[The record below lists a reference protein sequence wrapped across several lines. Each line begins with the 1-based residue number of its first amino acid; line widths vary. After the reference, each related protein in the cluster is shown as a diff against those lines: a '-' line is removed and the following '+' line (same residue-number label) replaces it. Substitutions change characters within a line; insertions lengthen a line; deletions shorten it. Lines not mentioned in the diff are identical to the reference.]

1 MLSAMPVSLP
11 TLRRRLPL
19 LLALGL
25 SLALSFALIAVR
37 VILTGQWLFVFL
49 LWNLFLAA
57 LPFGMSAALH
67 LAARPPRAL
76 LLLAVGV
83 VWLLFFPNAP
93 YLVTDLFHLEP
104 RPGVPY
110 WYDLALIVSC
120 AWNGLMLA
128 FASLLDMHALVRQ
141 RLGFW
146 AGWGFATVALGLSA
160 FGVYLGR
167 YLRFNSWDILSN
179 PFTLFYD
186 IVQRI
191 LHPFHNWQTWGVTV
205 VFWAFLLIAYAT
217 VRLLGRTEMMTET
230 EE

>member
-1 MLSAMPVSLP
+1 MPLSLP
-11 TLRRRLPL
+11 ALRRRLPL

-37 VILTGQWLFVFL
+37 VLLTHQPKFIFL

-57 LPFGMSAALH
+57 IPFALSAALT
-67 LAARPPRAL
+67 LAAGRPGVRL
-76 LLLAVGV
+76 LLPVGV

-93 YLVTDLFHLEP
+93 YLITDLFHLEP
-104 RPGVPY
+104 RAGVPY
-110 WYDLALIVSC
+110 WYDLALIMSC

-146 AGWGFATVALGLSA
+146 VGWLFVTVALGLSA

-167 YLRFNSWDILSN
+167 YLRYNSWDVLNN

-186 IVQRI
+186 IMQRL

-217 VRLLGRTEMMTET
+217 VRLLSQHRELGLGQE
-230 EE
+230 

>member
-1 MLSAMPVSLP
+1 MPLSLP
-11 TLRRRLPL
+11 ALRRRLPL
-19 LLALGL
+19 LLILGL

-37 VILTGQWLFVFL
+37 VLLTQQLLFVFL

-57 LPFGMSAALH
+57 IPFALSAALY
-67 LAARPPRAL
+67 LAARPPGARL
-76 LLLAVGV
+76 LVPIGI

-110 WYDLALIVSC
+110 WYDLALIMSC

-128 FASLLDMHALVRQ
+128 FASLLDMHTLVRQ

-146 AGWGFATVALGLSA
+146 AGWLFVALALGLSA

-167 YLRFNSWDILSN
+167 YLRYNSWDILSN

-186 IVQRI
+186 IVQRF

-205 VFWAFLLIAYAT
+205 VFWAFLLIGYAT
-217 VRLLGRTEMMTET
+217 VRLLGQVEVVVES
-230 EE
+230 EG

>member
-1 MLSAMPVSLP
+1 MLLSSPA
-11 TLRRRLPL
+11 LRHRLPL

-37 VILTGQWLFVFL
+37 VLITRELLFVFL

-57 LPFGMSAALH
+57 IPFFLSAALH
-67 LAARPPRAL
+67 LASTQPKARL
-76 LLLAVGV
+76 LLPVGV

-128 FASLLDMHALVRQ
+128 FASLLDMHTLVRQ

-146 AGWGFATVALGLSA
+146 AGWLFVSVALGLSA

-167 YLRFNSWDILSN
+167 YLRYNSWDILSN
-179 PFTLFYD
+179 PFTLLYD
-186 IVQRI
+186 IVQRF

-205 VFWAFLLIAYAT
+205 VFWSFLLVAYAT
-217 VRLLGRTEMMTET
+217 VRLLGQHKELGMHKEDSL
-230 EE
+230 

>member
-1 MLSAMPVSLP
+1 MSSLSLSNEA
-11 TLRRRLPL
+11 LRRRLPL
-19 LLALGL
+19 VLVLGL
-25 SLALSFALIAVR
+25 SLLLSFALIAVR
-37 VILTGQWLFVFL
+37 VLITRNLLFVFL

-57 LPFGMSAALH
+57 IPFGLSAALH
-67 LAARPPRAL
+67 LAGRRTPARL
-76 LLLAVGV
+76 LLPVGL

-110 WYDLALIVSC
+110 WYDLALIMSC

-141 RLGFW
+141 RLGLV
-146 AGWGFATVALGLSA
+146 AGWAFVTVALGLSA

-167 YLRFNSWDILSN
+167 YLRYNSWDILSN

-186 IVQRI
+186 IVTRF

-205 VFWAFLLIAYAT
+205 VFWAFLLLGYST
-217 VRLLGRTEMMTET
+217 VRLLGRSGELVK
-230 EE
+230 

>member
-1 MLSAMPVSLP
+1 MSFAMPISSP
-11 TLRRRLPL
+11 ALRHRLPL

-25 SLALSFALIAVR
+25 SLTLSFALIAVR
-37 VILTGQWLFVFL
+37 ILLTQRLTFVFL

-57 LPFGMSAALH
+57 IPFGLSAALH
-67 LAARPPRAL
+67 LAGHRPKARL
-76 LLLAVGV
+76 LLPVGV

-104 RPGVPY
+104 RAGVPY
-110 WYDLALIVSC
+110 WYDLALIISC

-128 FASLLDMHALVRQ
+128 YASLLDMHTLVRQ
-141 RLGFW
+141 RLGVGV
-146 AGWGFATVALGLSA
+146 GWSFATVALGLSA

-167 YLRFNSWDILSN
+167 YLRFNSWDIFSN

-205 VFWAFLLIAYAT
+205 VFWAFLLVGYAT
-217 VRLLGRTEMMTET
+217 VRLLGRVESVVNEA
-230 EE
+230 

>member
-1 MLSAMPVSLP
+1 MDFPMPLSLP
-11 TLRRRLPL
+11 GLRRRLPL
-19 LLALGL
+19 LLALSL
-25 SLALSFALIAVR
+25 SLALSFALITLR
-37 VILTGQWLFVFL
+37 ILITRQVLFVGL

-57 LPFGMSAALH
+57 LPFGLSAAMR
-67 LAARPPRAL
+67 LAARPPGARL
-76 LLLAVGV
+76 LLPVGA

-93 YLVTDLFHLEP
+93 YLITDLFHLEP

-110 WYDLALIVSC
+110 WYDLALIMSC
-120 AWNGLMLA
+120 AWNGMMLG

-146 AGWGFATVALGLSA
+146 AGWLFVTVALGLSA

-167 YLRFNSWDILSN
+167 YLRYNSWNIFSN
-179 PFTLFYD
+179 PFALFYD
-186 IVQRI
+186 IIQRL

-217 VRLLGRTEMMTET
+217 VRLLGQHQELGVDGD
-230 EE
+230 

>member
-1 MLSAMPVSLP
+1 MPLSLP
-11 TLRRRLPL
+11 ALRRRLPL
-19 LLALGL
+19 FLVLSL

-37 VILTGQWLFVFL
+37 VLLTRQLLFVFL

-57 LPFGMSAALH
+57 IPFALSAALY
-67 LAARPPRAL
+67 LAARPPGVR
-76 LLLAVGV
+76 LLAPIGLM
-83 VWLLFFPNAP
+83 WLLFFPNAP

-110 WYDLALIVSC
+110 WYDLALIMSC

-128 FASLLDMHALVRQ
+128 FASLLDMHTLVRQ

-146 AGWGFATVALGLSA
+146 AGWLFVALALGLSA

-167 YLRFNSWDILSN
+167 YLRYNSWDILSN

-205 VFWAFLLIAYAT
+205 VFWAFLLIGYAT
-217 VRLLGRTEMMTET
+217 IRVLGRVERT
-230 EE
+230 

>member
-1 MLSAMPVSLP
+1 MPLSLP
-11 TLRRRLPL
+11 ALRRRLPL

-25 SLALSFALIAVR
+25 SLVLSFALIAGR
-37 VILTGQWLFVFL
+37 VLITQKLWLVFL

-57 LPFGMSAALH
+57 IPFALSAALT
-67 LAARPPRAL
+67 LAARPPGARL
-76 LLLAVGV
+76 LLPVGV

-93 YLVTDLFHLEP
+93 YLITDLFHLEH

-110 WYDLALIVSC
+110 WYDLALIMSC

-141 RLGFW
+141 RLGFA
-146 AGWGFATVALGLSA
+146 AGWGFVTIALGLSA

-167 YLRFNSWDILSN
+167 YLRYNSWDVLSN
-179 PFTLFYD
+179 PFTLVYD
-186 IVQRI
+186 IVQQF
-191 LHPFHNWQTWGVTV
+191 LHPFRYWQAWGVTV

-217 VRLLGRTEMMTET
+217 VRLLGQAKEPVG
-230 EE
+230 

>member
-1 MLSAMPVSLP
+1 MPLSPGA
-11 TLRRRLPL
+11 LRYRLPL
-19 LLALGL
+19 LLVLGL

-37 VILTGQWLFVFL
+37 ILLTGQLQFTFL

-57 LPFGMSAALH
+57 IPFGLSAALT
-67 LAARPPRAL
+67 LAARPPAGRL
-76 LLLAVGV
+76 LLPVGA

-93 YLVTDLFHLEP
+93 YLITDLFHLVP
-104 RPGVPY
+104 RRGVPY
-110 WYDLALIVSC
+110 WYDLALIMSC

-128 FASLLDMHALVRQ
+128 FASLLDMHTLVRQ

-146 AGWGFATVALGLSA
+146 AGWGFVNLALGLSA

-167 YLRFNSWDILSN
+167 YLRYNSWDILSN

-186 IVQRI
+186 IVQRL

-217 VRLLGRTEMMTET
+217 VRLLGRGQEIRE
-230 EE
+230 

>member
-1 MLSAMPVSLP
+1 MPLSPGA
-11 TLRRRLPL
+11 LRYRLPL
-19 LLALGL
+19 LLVLGL

-37 VILTGQWLFVFL
+37 ILLTGRLQFTFL

-57 LPFGMSAALH
+57 IPFGLSAALT
-67 LAARPPRAL
+67 LAARPPAGRL
-76 LLLAVGV
+76 LLPVGA

-93 YLVTDLFHLEP
+93 YLITDLFHLVP
-104 RPGVPY
+104 RRGVPY
-110 WYDLALIVSC
+110 WYDLALIMSC

-128 FASLLDMHALVRQ
+128 FASLLDMHTLVRQ

-146 AGWGFATVALGLSA
+146 AGWGFVTLALGLSA

-167 YLRFNSWDILSN
+167 YLRYNSWDILSN

-186 IVQRI
+186 IVQRL

-217 VRLLGRTEMMTET
+217 VRLLGRGGEIRD
-230 EE
+230 

>member
-1 MLSAMPVSLP
+1 MPISRP
-11 TLRRRLPL
+11 ALRHRLPL
-19 LLALGL
+19 LLVLGL

-37 VILTGQWLFVFL
+37 VAITKQFLFVFL

-57 LPFGMSAALH
+57 IPFGLSAALH
-67 LAARPPRAL
+67 LAARRPKARL
-76 LLLAVGV
+76 LLPVGA

-104 RPGVPY
+104 RAGVPY
-110 WYDLALIVSC
+110 WYDLALIMSC

-128 FASLLDMHALVRQ
+128 YASLMDMHTLVRQ

-186 IVQRI
+186 IVQRF

-205 VFWAFLLIAYAT
+205 VFWAFLLLGYAT
-217 VRLLGRTEMMTET
+217 VRLLGRAEVVG
-230 EE
+230 EEQ

>member
-1 MLSAMPVSLP
+1 MPLSPVA
-11 TLRRRLPL
+11 LRHRLPL
-19 LLALGL
+19 LLVLGL

-37 VILTGQWLFVFL
+37 IFITGRLQFAFL

-57 LPFGMSAALH
+57 IPFGLSAALA
-67 LAARPPRAL
+67 LAARPPAGRL
-76 LLLAVGV
+76 LLPIGA

-93 YLVTDLFHLEP
+93 YLVTDLFHLEH
-104 RPGVPY
+104 RVGVPY
-110 WYDLALIVSC
+110 WYDLALIMSC

-128 FASLLDMHALVRQ
+128 FASLLDMHTLVRQ
-141 RLGFW
+141 RLGLG
-146 AGWGFATVALGLSA
+146 AGWGFVTLALGLSA

-167 YLRFNSWDILSN
+167 YLRYNSWDILSN

-186 IVQRI
+186 IVQRL

-217 VRLLGRTEMMTET
+217 VRLLGRGNSD
-230 EE
+230 

>member
-1 MLSAMPVSLP
+1 MPLSVPA
-11 TLRRRLPL
+11 LRRRLPL

-25 SLALSFALIAVR
+25 SLALSFGLIATR
-37 VILTGQWLFVFL
+37 VLLTGRPQYLFL

-57 LPFGMSAALH
+57 LPFALSAALY
-67 LAARPPRAL
+67 LAARPPGARL
-76 LLLAVGV
+76 LLPVGL

-110 WYDLALIVSC
+110 WYNLALIMSC

-141 RLGFW
+141 RLGFV
-146 AGWGFATVALGLSA
+146 AGWVFAAIALGLSA

-167 YLRFNSWDILSN
+167 YLRYNSWDILSN

-186 IVQRI
+186 IVQRF

-205 VFWAFLLIAYAT
+205 VFWAFLLIAYGT
-217 VRLLGRTEMMTET
+217 VRQLGPGERVRD
-230 EE
+230 

>member
-1 MLSAMPVSLP
+1 MPVSLP

-37 VILTGQWLFVFL
+37 VALTGQWLFVFL

-146 AGWGFATVALGLSA
+146 AGWGFATLALGLSA

-217 VRLLGRTEMMTET
+217 VRLLGRVDAATESEL
-230 EE
+230 

>member
-1 MLSAMPVSLP
+1 MPLSLP

-19 LLALGL
+19 LFVLGL

-37 VILTGQWLFVFL
+37 VLVTRELLFVFL

-57 LPFGMSAALH
+57 IPFGLSAALY
-67 LAARPPRAL
+67 LAARAPRARL
-76 LLLAVGV
+76 LLPVGL

-104 RPGVPY
+104 RSGVPY
-110 WYDLALIVSC
+110 WYDLALIMTC
-120 AWNGLMLA
+120 AWNGLMLG

-141 RLGFW
+141 RLGFA
-146 AGWGFATVALGLSA
+146 AGWGFATLALGLSA

-205 VFWAFLLIAYAT
+205 VFWAFLLVGYAT
-217 VRLLGRTEMMTET
+217 IRLLGTARAAAPAPLK
-230 EE
+230 

>member
-1 MLSAMPVSLP
+1 MNLTMPISLP
-11 TLRRRLPL
+11 ALRHRLPL
-19 LLALGL
+19 LLVLGL

-37 VILTGQWLFVFL
+37 VLITREWLFVFL

-57 LPFGMSAALH
+57 IPFALSAALH
-67 LAARPPRAL
+67 LAARKPKARL
-76 LLLAVGV
+76 LLPVGA

-104 RPGVPY
+104 RAGVPY
-110 WYDLALIVSC
+110 WYDLALIMSC

-128 FASLLDMHALVRQ
+128 YSSLMDMHTLVRQ

-146 AGWGFATVALGLSA
+146 SGWSFATLALGLSA

-186 IVQRI
+186 IVQRF

-205 VFWAFLLIAYAT
+205 VFWAFLLLGYAT
-217 VRLLGRTEMMTET
+217 VRLLGRVET
-230 EE
+230 AIDSEG

>member
-1 MLSAMPVSLP
+1 MPLSLP
-11 TLRRRLPL
+11 ALRRRLPL

-25 SLALSFALIAVR
+25 SLALSCALIALR
-37 VILTGQWLFVFL
+37 IALTRQELFVGL

-57 LPFGMSAALH
+57 VPFALSAALT
-67 LAARPPRAL
+67 LASRPPGARL
-76 LLLAVGV
+76 LLPVGV

-93 YLVTDLFHLEP
+93 YLITDLFHLEP

-110 WYDLALIVSC
+110 WYDLALIMSC

-141 RLGFW
+141 RLGFG
-146 AGWGFATVALGLSA
+146 AGWLFVTVALGLSA

-167 YLRFNSWDILSN
+167 YLRYNSWNVLTN

-186 IVQRI
+186 IVQRF
-191 LHPFHNWQTWGVTV
+191 LHPFHNWQTWGVTA
-205 VFWAFLLIAYAT
+205 VFWVFLLIAYAT
-217 VRLLGRTEMMTET
+217 VRLLGRGQEAPPSE
-230 EE
+230 

>member
-1 MLSAMPVSLP
+1 MPLSLP
-11 TLRRRLPL
+11 ALRRRLPL
-19 LLALGL
+19 LLILGL

-37 VILTGQWLFVFL
+37 VFITRELLFVFL

-57 LPFGMSAALH
+57 LPFGLSAALH
-67 LAARPPRAL
+67 LAARPPRARL
-76 LLLAVGV
+76 LLPVGA

-93 YLVTDLFHLEP
+93 YLVTDLFHLSP
-104 RPGVPY
+104 HPGVPY
-110 WYDLALIVSC
+110 WYDLALIMSC

-146 AGWGFATVALGLSA
+146 AGWGFVTVALGLSA

-167 YLRFNSWDILSN
+167 YLRYNSWDILSN
-179 PFTLFYD
+179 PFTLVYD
-186 IVQRI
+186 IVQRF

-217 VRLLGRTEMMTET
+217 VRLLGQGRELAAR
-230 EE
+230 EEE

>member
-1 MLSAMPVSLP
+1 MPLPFSSP
-11 TLRRRLPL
+11 TLRHRLPL

-25 SLALSFALIAVR
+25 SLALSFALIAAR
-37 VILTGQWLFVFL
+37 VAITRQWQFVFL

-57 LPFGMSAALH
+57 IPFALSAALH
-67 LAARPPRAL
+67 LAARAPKARL
-76 LLLAVGV
+76 LLPVGLM
-83 VWLLFFPNAP
+83 WLLFFPNAP

-104 RPGVPY
+104 HPGVPY
-110 WYDLALIVSC
+110 WYDLALIMSC

-146 AGWGFATVALGLSA
+146 VGWSFATVALGLSA

-179 PFTLFYD
+179 PFSLFYD

-217 VRLLGRTEMMTET
+217 VRLLGRVEVAVEN
-230 EE
+230 EG

>member
-1 MLSAMPVSLP
+1 MNLAMPVSLP
-11 TLRRRLPL
+11 ALRRRLPL
-19 LLALGL
+19 LLVLGL

-37 VILTGQWLFVFL
+37 VFITQQLLFVFL

-57 LPFGMSAALH
+57 IPFGLSAALH
-67 LAARPPRAL
+67 LAAYRPKARL
-76 LLLAVGV
+76 LLPVGA

-104 RPGVPY
+104 RAGVPY
-110 WYDLALIVSC
+110 WYDLALILSC

-128 FASLLDMHALVRQ
+128 YASLLDMHTLVRQ

-186 IVQRI
+186 IVQRF

-205 VFWAFLLIAYAT
+205 VFWAFLLIGYAT
-217 VRLLGRTEMMTET
+217 VRLLGRVET
-230 EE
+230 VGGSED

>member
-1 MLSAMPVSLP
+1 MSLSLP
-11 TLRRRLPL
+11 ALRRRLPL
-19 LLALGL
+19 LLVLGL

-37 VILTGQWLFVFL
+37 ILLTRQWLFVFL

-57 LPFGMSAALH
+57 IPFALSAALY
-67 LAARPPRAL
+67 LAARPPGVR
-76 LLLAVGV
+76 LLAPIGL

-93 YLVTDLFHLEP
+93 YLITDLFHLEP
-104 RPGVPY
+104 RPSAPY
-110 WYDLALIVSC
+110 WYDLALIMSC

-128 FASLLDMHALVRQ
+128 FASLLDMHTLVRQ

-146 AGWGFATVALGLSA
+146 AGWLFVALALGLSA

-167 YLRFNSWDILSN
+167 YLRYNSWDILSN

-205 VFWAFLLIAYAT
+205 VFWAFLLIGYAT
-217 VRLLGRTEMMTET
+217 IRVLGQREVVE
-230 EE
+230 

>member
-1 MLSAMPVSLP
+1 MPLSPGA
-11 TLRRRLPL
+11 LRHRLPL
-19 LLALGL
+19 LLVLGL

-37 VILTGQWLFVFL
+37 IALTGRLQFTFL

-57 LPFGMSAALH
+57 LPFGLSAALT
-67 LAARPPRAL
+67 LAARPPGARL
-76 LLLAVGV
+76 LLPIGA

-93 YLVTDLFHLEP
+93 YLVTDLFHLVP

-110 WYDLALIVSC
+110 WYDLALIMSC

-128 FASLLDMHALVRQ
+128 FASLLDMHTLVRQ
-141 RLGFW
+141 RLGLW
-146 AGWGFATVALGLSA
+146 AGWGFVTLALGLSA

-167 YLRFNSWDILSN
+167 YLRYNSWDILSN

-186 IVQRI
+186 IVQRL

-217 VRLLGRTEMMTET
+217 VRLLGRGEISD
-230 EE
+230 